1 MSVST
6 PLQMFAVV
14 TFISHEKFQ
23 AEKQDNSNLIF
34 CLHLPARLKQKK
46 QGKTEGKLLHYDNTH
61 RQILFWGN
69 TFLNFTF
76 PLGFEWKTNEIKRFF
91 PFCFCNFSRKYNL

>member
-61 RQILFWGN
+61 RKFYFGETLFLISL
-69 TFLNFTF
+69 FL
-76 PLGFEWKTNEIKRFF
+76 
-91 PFCFCNFSRKYNL
+91 

>member
-14 TFISHEKFQ
+14 TFIPHEKFQ

-34 CLHLPARLKQKK
+34 CLHLPARLKQKSREK
-46 QGKTEGKLLHYDNTH
+46 QKESYYIMIIHIENFILGKH
-61 RQILFWGN
+61 
-69 TFLNFTF
+69 
-76 PLGFEWKTNEIKRFF
+76 
-91 PFCFCNFSRKYNL
+91 FS